1 MKWRVIVLLVIL
13 TVIHKVRSHNRRRQI
28 RESFN
33 RQSQVFVVTGG
44 ASGIGRHLTGCL
56 LARGHKVV
64 SCDINHEALQASYEE
79 SWKPTA
85 GARIIIAK
93 LDVRSPEQWAEALQL
108 GVQTFGSLD
117 VLLNI
122 AGYIHPGAA
131 AEFDLKQ
138 LDLHIDINTK
148 VRTPLVLLSLESL
161 TTLLT
166 CVALSFSFLF
176 FSFLWPA
183 CHAQGMI
190 IGSQLAAQHML
201 KQGKGHIVNIA
212 STAGIFFPCGLSLYG
227 ASKVSPPLSLLR
239 GTARRRHSIFS
250 SSFFC
255 LQHGIRGFTRTMALE
270 LADKGVAVTC
280 FCPDAVQTPMLQK
293 QYAFS
298 EAAVTF
304 SAPQMVCSL
313 FLSSPQVSDR

>member
-227 ASKVSPPLSLLR
+227 ASKVSPHFLFFAARHDEGIQFSLLLSSASSTGSAASPAQWPSSLPTKGSLSLVFALTRCRLR
-239 GTARRRHSIFS
+239 CCRSSTPLARQR
-250 SSFFC
+250 
-255 LQHGIRGFTRTMALE
+255 
-270 LADKGVAVTC
+270 
-280 FCPDAVQTPMLQK
+280 
-293 QYAFS
+293 
-298 EAAVTF
+298 
-304 SAPQMVCSL
+304 
-313 FLSSPQVSDR
+313 

>member
-148 VRTPLVLLSLESL
+148 VRTSLVLLSLESL

-176 FSFLWPA
+176 FSFLFFTFLFFSLA
-183 CHAQGMI
+183 CVPCTGNDHWLSAGGATHAQT
-190 IGSQLAAQHML
+190 
-201 KQGKGHIVNIA
+201 GKGSH
-212 STAGIFFPCGLSLYG
+212 CQHRLD
-227 ASKVSPPLSLLR
+227 
-239 GTARRRHSIFS
+239 RRHLFPLWSVSLWCQQGLPPTFS
-250 SSFFC
+250 SSRHGTTKAFNFLFFFLLPPARDPRLHPHNGPRAC
-255 LQHGIRGFTRTMALE
+255 RQRGR
-270 LADKGVAVTC
+270 C
-280 FCPDAVQTPMLQK
+280 H
-293 QYAFS
+293 
-298 EAAVTF
+298 
-304 SAPQMVCSL
+304 L
-313 FLSSPQVSDR
+313 FLP